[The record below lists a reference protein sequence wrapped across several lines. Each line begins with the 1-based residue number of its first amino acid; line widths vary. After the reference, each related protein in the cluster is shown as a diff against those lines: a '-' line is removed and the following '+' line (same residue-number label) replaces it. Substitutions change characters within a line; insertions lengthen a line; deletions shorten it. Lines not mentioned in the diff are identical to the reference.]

1 MNREQ
6 YLRALKIKY
15 SNEVLDDKEIV
26 KYDEKD
32 EILDTIFD
40 FLEEAIAINQKKK
53 NKRGTEIKYIRIGNG
68 EVYIRN
74 RVGRRLI
81 IRFDDSCY
89 KLNYLGKKI
98 GSYSYDNVKEA
109 LLEYKD
115 DLREIGYRVVIG
127 RNSNNIYVYL

>member
-6 YLRALKIKY
+6 YLRALKIKH

-26 KYDEKD
+26 KYDEKYK
-32 EILDTIFD
+32 ILDTIFD

-68 EVYIRN
+68 AVYIRN
-74 RVGRRLI
+74 RGGRLI

>member
-6 YLRALKIKY
+6 YLRALNIKY

-40 FLEEAIAINQKKK
+40 FLEEATAINQKKK

-68 EVYIRN
+68 EVYIYE
-74 RVGRRLI
+74 I
-81 IRFDDSCY
+81 ESDD
-89 KLNYLGKKI
+89 
-98 GSYSYDNVKEA
+98 DW
-109 LLEYKD
+109 
-115 DLREIGYRVVIG
+115 
-127 RNSNNIYVYL
+127 